1 MEKSWRK
8 EKIMIDN
15 EDKNFSTFC
24 PECGKEM
31 YYTGLPDIA
40 GEVQFRFYK
49 CPDHGIFKVYE
60 KSGPDSE

>member
-1 MEKSWRK
+1 MERLYTE
-8 EKIMIDN
+8 EKKVNDSN
-15 EDKNFSTFC
+15 EKNFSTMC

-60 KSGPDSE
+60 KSSSDRE